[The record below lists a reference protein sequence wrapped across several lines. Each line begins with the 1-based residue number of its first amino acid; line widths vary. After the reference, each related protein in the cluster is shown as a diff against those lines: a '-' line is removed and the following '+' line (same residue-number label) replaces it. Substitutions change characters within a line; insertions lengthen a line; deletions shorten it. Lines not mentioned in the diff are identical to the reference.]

1 MKRAILVNGIPASG
15 KSTVARGIAAR
26 LGCPLMA
33 LDTVKDPLF
42 EHFGLGDREHNRKL
56 GRASYA
62 VIFNAIG
69 DWPDPSCVVIDA
81 WFGFQ
86 PPEVLDRHLATA
98 GLGTIAEVWCHAP
111 ADVLA
116 ARYRARLAARS
127 AGHPGESYIPE
138 LVALAARAAPT
149 GRAPAFDVDTTAPAP
164 WEALMGWL
172 ATTLGGPIPTGAAT
186 GG

>member
-1 MKRAILVNGIPASG
+1 MKSAILVNGIPASG

-26 LGCPLMA
+26 LGCPLMT

-42 EHFGLGDREHNRKL
+42 DHFGIGDREHNRKL

-62 VIFNAIG
+62 IIFNAIG
-69 DWPDPSCVVIDA
+69 DWPDPCRVVIDA

-98 GLGTIAEVWCHAP
+98 GIGRLAEVWCHAP
-111 ADVLA
+111 AEILA
-116 ARYRARLAARS
+116 ERYRARLAGRS
-127 AGHPGESYIPE
+127 AGHPGEAYIPE

-149 GRAPAFDVDTTAPAP
+149 GRVQALDVDTTAPAD
-164 WEALMGWL
+164 WTALMG
-172 ATTLGGPIPTGAAT
+172 AITATLGRDGPA
-186 GG
+186 

>member
-1 MKRAILVNGIPASG
+1 MKRAVLVNGIPASG
-15 KSTVARGIAAR
+15 KSTVARGIAER
-26 LGCPLMA
+26 LRCPLMT

-42 EHFGLGDREHNRKL
+42 EHFGIGDREHNRKL

-69 DWPDPSCVVIDA
+69 DWPDASCVVIDA

-98 GLGTIAEVWCHAP
+98 GLGRLAEVWCHAP
-111 ADVLA
+111 AEVLA
-116 ARYRARLAARS
+116 DRYRARLGSRS

-149 GRAPAFDVDTTAPAP
+149 GRAPCFDVDTTAPPP
-164 WEALMGWL
+164 WQALTPWL
-172 ATTLGGPIPTGAAT
+172 TATLGDAGDPGLAA